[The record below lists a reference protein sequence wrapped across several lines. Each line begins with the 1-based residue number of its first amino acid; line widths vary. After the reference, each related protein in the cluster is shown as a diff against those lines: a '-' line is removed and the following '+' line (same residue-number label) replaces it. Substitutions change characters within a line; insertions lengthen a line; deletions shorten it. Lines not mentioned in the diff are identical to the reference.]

1 MKKIILFI
9 LSLII
14 FVATIVYGL
23 MNNYFSIE
31 QFSAFHLVFLIVAV
45 LFITVI
51 ILIINHNR
59 QTKIKTLENRLT
71 VWSNLSYYVNKIGD
85 EAFYRLPIGIILYD
99 IDSLQIKWNN
109 PFSAQ
114 IFGKKTLENKA
125 LKDVHPE
132 FEKFVNEEKES
143 IIIEYDDKKYDLIH
157 NKDNFVLY
165 LFDATE
171 REDIKQQYSNRQPAL
186 GIIHLDNVEEAL
198 QTFDV
203 YERNNIRGE
212 YLAVLS
218 DWVKK
223 HHGFIRMYT
232 DDKMFIA
239 LSHEELQNVL
249 ENNFEILN
257 KIENISKK
265 HDIRITVSIGFAS
278 WDVSY
283 EELEILAQNAIELAE
298 KRGGDQAVVNIQNE
312 KITYFGGKTD
322 ASEKSS
328 RVQARVKS
336 QNFKDLIENS
346 RNVLTVAHTSFDIDA
361 LGAMIGVLKMAE
373 SSGVACRI
381 IGDRDQMD
389 DTVKKIL
396 IDLEKEAPKT
406 FRAIIDTS
414 EALKLIDNETLL
426 VVVDT
431 QSPNIISS
439 PEILEKANKIAVIDH
454 HRHGEETFKSVFT
467 YVEPYAS
474 SSVELIAEMMQ
485 FYYDDI
491 ELDSIEASI
500 MYGGIIVDTNEFSYR
515 TGTRT
520 FGAAGFLREH
530 DASVSKVKEWL
541 RMSKEEIDI
550 VNEML
555 EKLTTITK
563 GYGVIVD
570 KSEKIRGR
578 VLIAKASEKV
588 LEIEDY
594 NASFTIAQ
602 IDKDTI
608 GISARSLGSINVQ
621 VILEEMGGGG
631 HLNSAAVQIKDKT
644 MDEIYEQL
652 KAIVLRETD
661 EGGESMKIILLEDI
675 KGKGSVDDVIEVSM
689 GYGRYLVSSKKAI
702 MATPEAL
709 KELEDKRKLEV
720 EKERQHVQLMKKLK
734 EEIESK
740 SVNIF
745 ITIGQDGKLFGSV
758 TPKMITDA
766 FKEQNGIEFDRRKLE
781 FTSEINSIGIYTATV
796 NLSKDIKAQFEIN
809 VLEK

>member
-1 MKKIILFI
+1 MKKIIIFI

-14 FVATIVYGL
+14 FVTTIIYGVV
-23 MNNYFSIE
+23 NNYFSLE
-31 QFSAFHLVFLIVAV
+31 QFSAFHLVFLIFTV

-85 EAFYRLPIGIILYD
+85 EAFYKLPIGIILYD
-99 IDSLQIKWNN
+99 VDSLQIKWNN

-114 IFGKKTLENKA
+114 IFGKKTLESKA

-132 FEKFVNEEKES
+132 FENIIYGEQES
-143 IIIEYDDKKYDLIH
+143 IIIEYDNKKYDLIH
-157 NKDNFVLY
+157 NRDNFVLY

-186 GIIHLDNVEEAL
+186 GIVHLDNVEEAL

-203 YERNNIRGE
+203 YERNNIKGE

-218 DWVKK
+218 DWVKE
-223 HHGFIRMYT
+223 HNGFIRMYT

-239 LSHEELQNVL
+239 LSHEDLQNVL

-257 KIENISKK
+257 KIEKISKK
-265 HDIRITVSIGFAS
+265 HDIRITVSMGFAS
-278 WDVSY
+278 WDVTY

-298 KRGGDQAVVNIQNE
+298 KRGGDQAVVNIQNK

-373 SSGVACRI
+373 SSGVPCRI
-381 IGDRDQMD
+381 IGDRNQMD

-406 FRAIIDTS
+406 FKSIVDTS

-426 VVVDT
+426 VIVDT
-431 QSPNIISS
+431 QSPKIISS

-454 HRHGEETFKSVFT
+454 HRHGEETFESVFN
-467 YVEPYAS
+467 YIEPYAS

-530 DASVSKVKEWL
+530 EASVSKVKEWL
-541 RMSKEEIDI
+541 RLSKEEIDI
-550 VNEML
+550 INEL
-555 EKLTTITK
+555 LQKLTTITK
-563 GYGVIVD
+563 GYGVIID

-578 VLIAKASEKV
+578 VILAKASEKV

-594 NASFTIAQ
+594 NASFTIAH

-631 HLNSAAVQIKDKT
+631 HLNSAAVQIKNKT
-644 MDEIYEQL
+644 IDEVYEQL

-675 KGKGSVDDVIEVSM
+675 KGKGRIDDVIQVPM
-689 GYGRYLVSSKKAI
+689 GYGRYLVSANKAVV
-702 MATPEAL
+702 ATPEAL
-709 KELEDKRKLEV
+709 KELEDKRNLEI
-720 EKERQHVQLMKKLK
+720 EKERQQVQLMKKLK
-734 EEIESK
+734 AEIESK

-745 ITIGQDGKLFGSV
+745 ITIGQDGKMFGSV

-781 FTSEINSIGIYTATV
+781 LTSEINSIGIYTAMV